1 MGQTSASGSKHFLL
15 LLVQLAAVSVPHI
28 GTRPPQVLDVLPRPL
43 AEALLQH
50 CQHERGQTDN
60 VGGVRG
66 EAVNAP
72 YLQRVLNVIVILR
85 QMRVEVHLAV
95 AVTASSPTC
104 CYFGG
109 GGAGSGACLAPS
121 YAGEQ
126 AQRSGA

>member
-1 MGQTSASGSKHFLL
+1 MYCPGRLPKRCYNTANMSARK
-15 LLVQLAAVSVPHI
+15 Q
-28 GTRPPQVLDVLPRPL
+28 
-43 AEALLQH
+43 
-50 CQHERGQTDN
+50 C
-60 VGGVRG
+60 G

-121 YAGEQ
+121 YADEQ